1 MHQSET
7 RKITEGAMM
16 VGMIGLILFFNR
28 QSAGIFEST
37 FYWLLSL
44 PILVYTARQGIR
56 WGLITS
62 VAMMLLSLMISTPQ
76 TIFYLFSSLVIGL
89 MYGVGIRKK
98 WSNRIL
104 LGTTMIFTFFSY
116 LITTFVLASLFG
128 YNIGEEL
135 QEIMIFLE
143 TLDVNL
149 PIPAGRIA
157 MMISIIMLAAM
168 IIMQSLCVHLLA
180 ILILKRLK
188 VKINSPKSYFDLRL
202 PMPAAVLA
210 SIFMVLGLAMEYI
223 QVNEE
228 IATWLLALAG
238 IAMIVYIAYGITVAM
253 CFMHV
258 LGKQKYM
265 VLLVITVLIPL
276 CYPFLVGLGLWDS
289 FTDIKTKLKRGELN
303 GPIRKF

>member
-16 VGMIGLILFFNR
+16 VGLMGLVLFFNR

-44 PILVYTARQGIR
+44 PILVYTARQGLR
-56 WGLITS
+56 WGMITS
-62 VAMMLLSLMISTPQ
+62 VSMMLLSLMLSTPQ

-89 MYGVGIRKK
+89 FYGAGVRKK

-104 LGTTMIFTFFSY
+104 LGTTLLFTFFSY

-135 QEIMIFLE
+135 QGIIEFLE
-143 TLDVNL
+143 LLNMNL
-149 PIPAGRIA
+149 SIPIGNVAL
-157 MMISIIMLAAM
+157 LASVVLFVTM
-168 IIMQSLCVHLLA
+168 VVMQSVCVHLLA

-188 VKINSPKSYFDLRL
+188 VEINTPKSYFDLHL
-202 PMPAAVLA
+202 PAWATIVSAIFIVMGKAIEILPIDESLA
-210 SIFMVLGLAMEYI
+210 TLF
-223 QVNEE
+223 
-228 IATWLLALAG
+228 LALS
-238 IAMIVYIAYGITVAM
+238 IAAMVVYLAYGVSVAM

-258 LGKQKYM
+258 MGKQRWM
-265 VLLVITVLIPL
+265 VLLVVALLIPL
-276 CYPFLVGLGLWDS
+276 SYPIFIGLGFWDS
-289 FTDIKTKLKRGELN
+289 FADIKTKLKRGELN
-303 GPIRKF
+303 GPTRKF

>member
-1 MHQSET
+1 MRQSET

-16 VGMIGLILFFNR
+16 VGMMGLILFFNR
-28 QSAGIFEST
+28 QSAGVFEST

-44 PILVYTARQGIR
+44 PILVYTARQGVR

-89 MYGVGIRKK
+89 LYGVGIRKK

-143 TLDVNL
+143 SLDMNL

-157 MMISIIMLAAM
+157 MMVSIITLAAM

-188 VKINSPKSYFDLRL
+188 VEINPTKSYFDLRL
-202 PMPAAVLA
+202 PMSAAITSSL
-210 SIFMVLGLAMEYI
+210 FMILGLAVEYI
-223 QVNEE
+223 QVDEVL
-228 IATWLLALAG
+228 ATWLLALAG
-238 IAMIVYIAYGITVAM
+238 IAMILYVAYGITVVM

-258 LGKQKYM
+258 MGKQKYM
-265 VLLVITVLIPL
+265 ALLVIAVLIPP

-289 FTDIKTKLKRGELN
+289 FADIKTKLKRGELN

>member
-1 MHQSET
+1 MRQSET

-16 VGMIGLILFFNR
+16 VGMMGLILFFNR

-62 VAMMLLSLMISTPQ
+62 AAMMLLSLMISTPQ

-89 MYGVGIRKK
+89 LYGVGIRKK

-143 TLDVNL
+143 SLDVNL

-157 MMISIIMLAAM
+157 MMVSIITLAAM

-188 VKINSPKSYFDLRL
+188 VEINPPKSYFDLHL
-202 PMPAAVLA
+202 PMPAAITA
-210 SIFMVLGLAMEYI
+210 SLFMVLGLAVEYI
-223 QVNEE
+223 QVDEVL
-228 IATWLLALAG
+228 ATWLLALAG
-238 IAMIVYIAYGITVAM
+238 IAMILYVAYGITVIM

-265 VLLVITVLIPL
+265 ALLVIVILIPIS
-276 CYPFLVGLGLWDS
+276 YPFLVGLGLWDS
-289 FTDIKTKLKRGELN
+289 FADIKTKLKRGEWN